1 MKPFLEYGW
10 QPQVMAVQG
19 TRKAI
24 LAGKLE
30 VYDVTSDP
38 AEAHNL
44 GSGANLASGVPGA
57 ARGLSDAVTGGR
69 ARAGHAG

>member
-19 TRKAI
+19 SRKAI

-44 GSGANLASGVPGA
+44 GSGTNLDPAFR
-57 ARGLSDAVTGGR
+57 ARLEDYPTPSPERRACAGR
-69 ARAGHAG
+69 AG